1 MKHLRNLHPAWIA
14 AFIGVAVVLWL
25 ASGMLAGNDTAET
38 KRAPQ
43 SKQNKEAVAVKVK
56 VRQSHA
62 RPVTREAKVSG
73 RTAPVRSVT
82 VRAETSGRVVKVA
95 AQRGASITQ
104 GEIIVRL
111 EQGDRLARLRQTKAL
126 REQRRLQFQAAE
138 RLAEKGYQTK
148 LDVAQAKANL
158 EAAEAEVDQIQQ
170 DLNHTVIRAPFSGVL
185 ETRPVEDGDF
195 VSVGDEIGRV
205 IDQNTF
211 IVAGHVS
218 EDVIGYLE
226 HGQPGAADLVDGTT
240 KYGKLR
246 YIASDADPQTLT
258 YLVELEVPNSAGR
271 FISGA
276 SADMRLPL
284 EEVPAH
290 EVEPAILTLNE
301 HGDFGINTV
310 GDNNRVRFKKA
321 DIVRNRDGKVWLA
334 GLGENARIITVG
346 QGFVTEGDRVE
357 ITSEN
362 EDVATGG
369 GALDRGQSSTTSEQN
384 PQ

>member
-43 SKQNKEAVAVKVK
+43 SKQSKEAVAVKVK

-111 EQGDRLARLRQTKAL
+111 EQGDRLARLRQTKSL

-369 GALDRGQSSTTSEQN
+369 GALDRGQSSATSEQN